1 MTTLVVW
8 RHGQTVWN
16 ATSRLQGQEDVALD
30 ETGRDQAAKAAARVA
45 ARWSPGCII
54 SSDLCRAQQTAAP
67 LAELTG
73 VAVEL
78 DPRLRERHF
87 GPWQGL
93 TGAEIQQRYPDDYAR
108 WRDGTITHPGIEST
122 AELAERVGAAFHDAV
137 ARAGGTVAIVVTHAG
152 AARVGCG
159 VLLGWPQTVWHTLSG
174 LHNCRWAELH
184 YSADRGG
191 WQLRSHNAG

>member
-30 ETGRDQAAKAAARVA
+30 ETGREQAAQAAGRVA
-45 ARWSPGCII
+45 ERWSPGCII
-54 SSDLCRAQQTAAP
+54 SSDLLRAQQTAAP
-67 LAELTG
+67 LSDLTG
-73 VAVEL
+73 VTVEL

-93 TGAEIQQRYPDDYAR
+93 TAAQIQQRYPEDYVR
-108 WRDGTITHPGIEST
+108 WRADTITHPGIET
-122 AELAERVGAAFHDAV
+122 VTEMAERVGAAFREA
-137 ARAGGTVAIVVTHAG
+137 ARRAEDTVAVLVTHTG
-152 AARVGCG
+152 SARVGCG
-159 VLLGWPQTVWHTLSG
+159 VLLGWPQSLWRTVSG
-174 LHNCRWAELH
+174 LHNCKWAELH
-184 YSADRGG
+184 YSPDRGG